1 MKRLSSIA
9 CTGSRSKKSVA
20 LTAFQTLIA
29 TKVPWGRY
37 SAASWVSGTNTLTDL
52 TGNGRSATTSGV
64 ASGSAS
70 GNGATASIAYL
81 GGTTTTYIQWPAGC
95 IPATATFASITRY
108 ATVGT
113 KRRVLTG
120 GSVNFIH
127 GHYNGGRG
135 IVYYGDRFLEQA
147 TVGTATDWVG
157 MVSTNNAAAA
167 FPNNVLVDGVARGIA
182 VGGAGGTGALPDLRI
197 NNEGF
202 ATGETSDFQ
211 FAYLLIWDQALT
223 ASEMATVAT
232 ALNTYLST
240 GVLQ

>member
-9 CTGSRSKKSVA
+9 CASKRAQKVSNITFQA
-20 LTAFQTLIA
+20 LLAA
-29 TKVPWGRY
+29 KVPWGRY
-37 SAASWVSGTNTLTDL
+37 SASSWASGTNTLFDL
-52 TGNGRSATTSGV
+52 TGNGHHATTSGMT
-64 ASGSAS
+64 SGTAV
-70 GNGATASIAYL
+70 GNGAAASIGYL
-81 GGTTTTYIQWPAGC
+81 GGTTTTYIQWPAGS

-127 GHYNGGRG
+127 GHYAGNRG
-135 IVYYGDRFLEQA
+135 TVYYGDRFLEQA